1 MALKKKSK
9 LAIIVLALV
18 VLGGI
23 IGYKI
28 TYKAHETI
36 QDMKVEYKGQA
47 QDIVSVLSDAPEKWQ
62 NKIVELTGTISQID
76 QNGFMLNESIYC
88 VKDKT
93 SKSSLIENNSYTIK
107 GRIIGYD
114 DLMEELKLD
123 KVIILK

>member
-1 MALKKKSK
+1 LHNCSG
-9 LAIIVLALV
+9 LYSV
-18 VLGGI
+18 VL
-23 IGYKI
+23 
-28 TYKAHETI
+28 
-36 QDMKVEYKGQA
+36 
-47 QDIVSVLSDAPEKWQ
+47 DIVSVLSDSPEKWQ